1 MHAGLVWE
9 ENVKKSILVVEDDP
23 LELELTLAGLGAFCS
38 GIDIA
43 SVSDGAEAIE
53 YLFARAEAGGSLADT
68 SLVIMDINMP
78 RLDGISAVKALRS
91 DHRTALMPIV
101 MLSNSDDPRDVKA
114 AYEAG
119 ANAFLRK
126 PGLGVSS
133 AELFGNMV
141 PFWTRFNQI
150 AA

>member
-1 MHAGLVWE
+1 M
-9 ENVKKSILVVEDDP
+9 KKSILVVEDDP
-23 LELELTLAGLGAFCS
+23 LELELTLAGLGAFCA

-43 SVSDGAEAIE
+43 SASDGAEAIE
-53 YLFARAEAGGSLADT
+53 YLFARAEEGASLAET
-68 SLVIMDINMP
+68 TLVIMDINMP
-78 RLDGISAVKALRS
+78 RLDGISAVKALRN
-91 DHRTALMPIV
+91 DQRTALMPII

-119 ANAFLRK
+119 ANAFVRK

-133 AELFGNMV
+133 TELFGNMV
-141 PFWTRFNQI
+141 PFWTRFNQV

>member
-1 MHAGLVWE
+1 M
-9 ENVKKSILVVEDDP
+9 KKSILVVEDDP

-38 GIDIA
+38 DIDIA

-126 PGLGVSS
+126 PGLGMSS